1 MVGCPEVPALS
12 KDTVRRR
19 LRHDQDRLHLILM
32 LALTFSTGVVDAV
45 GYLGLD
51 RVFTGNMTG
60 NIVILGMALTGA
72 DDLPIIGP
80 IIALVGFVLGAVLAG
95 RSLRTAEKG
104 WTRRATWLL
113 AVVAGLIVGALILVL
128 AASEPYPTA
137 AMLTITGILGAA
149 MGMQAG
155 VARHLGV
162 ADVTTV
168 VVTSTLVGLG
178 FDSWLGRRNG
188 QKWVRRL
195 LAIVLIALGALAGA
209 ALLRIHLGYGIGL
222 AAAIT
227 VVVAILGHV
236 GAPARTSSAD
246 VARS

>member
-1 MVGCPEVPALS
+1 VLS
-12 KDTVRRR
+12 KDTMRRR
-19 LRHDQDRLHLILM
+19 LRQDQDRLHLILM

-72 DDLPIIGP
+72 DDLPIVGP
-80 IIALVGFVLGAVLAG
+80 VLALMGFVLGAVLAG

-113 AVVAGLIVGALILVL
+113 AVVAALIVAALIPVL

-137 AMLTITGILGAA
+137 GMLTITGILGTA

-188 QKWVRRL
+188 QKWLRRL

-236 GAPARTSSAD
+236 GAPARSLAAAPAPASA
-246 VARS
+246 

>member
-1 MVGCPEVPALS
+1 MVRCPELPALS
-12 KDTVRRR
+12 KDIVRRR
-19 LRHDQDRLHLILM
+19 LRQDQDRLHLTLM

-72 DDLPIIGP
+72 DDLPIVGP
-80 IIALVGFVLGAVLAG
+80 ILALVGFVLGAVLAG
-95 RSLRTAEKG
+95 RFLRTAEKG

-113 AVVAGLIVGALILVL
+113 AVVAGLIVGALIPVL
-128 AASEPYPTA
+128 AVSAPYPTA
-137 AMLTITGILGAA
+137 AMLTITGILGTA

-188 QKWVRRL
+188 QKWLRRL

-227 VVVAILGHV
+227 VAVAILGHV
-236 GAPARTSSAD
+236 GAPVRAPAPASA
-246 VARS
+246 